1 MADGELTLKLD
12 EETTRRLKEAA
23 DAAGV
28 AVEAFVA
35 DAVTYVLGLDND
47 ITEDLR
53 IIDEYERTGMSYS
66 VEEVL
71 GAFEVALKRGLDRRP

>member
-23 DAAGV
+23 NAAGV
-28 AVEAFVA
+28 AVEAFAA
-35 DAVTYVLGLDND
+35 DAVTYVLALDSD
-47 ITEDLR
+47 VAEDLR
-53 IIDEYERTGMSYS
+53 IIDEYDRTGVSHS

-71 GAFEVALKRGLDRRP
+71 GAFDAAVTRRLDPET